1 LTNEFLKIKTKAM
14 LLFELGKLRITIFV
28 AFSTTAGY
36 ILASGKINMG
46 IIIPTIGVFILAAG
60 ASAMNHYQE
69 RITDGL
75 MNRTKKRPIPSGAI
89 KPGEGLFYSLLWLVM
104 GSIILGI
111 TSGITGML
119 LGIIAVFWYNGF
131 YTPLKKKT
139 AMAVVPGA
147 LIGAIS
153 PAIGWVAGGGNIL
166 DPQIIAI
173 GLFFFIWQVPHFWL
187 LLLMYKKDY
196 EKAGFPVLSG
206 TFNDAQISRIT
217 YAWIIV
223 MVISGLLIPMFIV
236 QRSYII
242 YFILFGYGIWV
253 IWQSRNLMFGYY
265 EKITYRFAF
274 REINTFVLIVLIL
287 LSINKLI
294 NIV

>member
-1 LTNEFLKIKTKAM
+1 MLSELAKLKITY
-14 LLFELGKLRITIFV
+14 FV
-28 AFSTTAGY
+28 AFSTSAGY
-36 ILASGKINMG
+36 ILASGKIDSG
-46 IIIPTIGVFILAAG
+46 IIIPTLAVFFLAAG

-69 RITDGL
+69 RKTDAQ
-75 MNRTKKRPIPSGAI
+75 MNRTKNRPIPSGAI
-89 KPGEGLFYSLLWLVM
+89 KPAEGLFYAVSWIIL
-104 GSIILGI
+104 GSIILYF
-111 TSGITGML
+111 TSGLITFS
-119 LGIIAVFWYNGF
+119 LGVIAVFWYNGF

-147 LIGAIS
+147 LIGSIS

-166 DPQIIAI
+166 DPQIYAI

-206 TFNDAQISRIT
+206 TFNDEQISRIT
-217 YAWIIV
+217 FAWIIV
-223 MVISGLLIPMFIV
+223 MVISGLLIPIFII

-242 YFILFGYGIWV
+242 YFILFAYGIWV
-253 IWQSRNLMFGYY
+253 IWQSRNLIFRYY
-265 EKITYRFAF
+265 ERITYRFAF
-274 REINTFVLIVLIL
+274 REINTFVLIVVIL